1 MTTHR
6 LEKINELIRQELG
19 NILLKEGD
27 IEPGVLVTV
36 LKVASSDDLKNAD
49 ILFSVWPNEKAEKI
63 NAQLK
68 IQAGWLQ
75 NLLNKRVKFH
85 PVPRIKFVLNTEE
98 VEGQK
103 IDAMIKKL
111 NQE

>member
-1 MTTHR
+1 MPTHR

-19 NILLKEGD
+19 EILLKEGD
-27 IEPGVLVTV
+27 IEPGVLVTI
-36 LKVASSDDLKNAD
+36 LKVTATDDLKNAD
-49 ILFSVWPNEKAEKI
+49 IIFSVWPNDKAEKI
-63 NAQLK
+63 RARLEA
-68 IQAGWLQ
+68 QAGWLQ
-75 NLLNKRVKFH
+75 SLLNKRVTFH

-103 IDAMIKKL
+103 IDALIKEL

>member
-1 MTTHR
+1 MVHR

-27 IEPGVLVTV
+27 IEPGVLVTI
-36 LKVASSDDLKNAD
+36 LKIVTTADLKNAD
-49 ILFSVWPNEKAEKI
+49 IIFSVWPNEKAEKI
-63 NAQLK
+63 NALLK

-75 NLLNKRVKFH
+75 GLLNKRVKFH
-85 PVPRIKFVLNTEE
+85 PVPRIKFILNTEE
-98 VEGQK
+98 IEGQK
-103 IDAMIKKL
+103 IDAVIKKL

>member
-1 MTTHR
+1 MAYR
-6 LEKINELIRQELG
+6 LAKINELIRQEMG

-27 IEPGVLVTV
+27 IEPGVLVTI
-36 LKVASSDDLKNAD
+36 LKVTATDDLKNAD

-63 NAQLK
+63 NAKLK

-75 NLLNKRVKFH
+75 SLLNKRVKFH

-111 NQE
+111 SQE

>member
-1 MTTHR
+1 MATHR

-27 IEPGVLVTV
+27 IEPGVLVTI
-36 LKVASSDDLKNAD
+36 LKVTASDDLKSAD
-49 ILFSVWPNEKAEKI
+49 IVFSVWPNVKTEKI

-75 NLLNKRVKFH
+75 NLLNKRVSFH
-85 PVPRIKFVLNTEE
+85 PVPRIRFVLNTEE

-103 IDAMIKKL
+103 IDAMIKEL

>member
-1 MTTHR
+1 MAYR
-6 LEKINELIRQELG
+6 LEKINELIRQEMG
-19 NILLKEGD
+19 DILLKEGD
-27 IEPGVLVTV
+27 IEPGVLVTI
-36 LKVASSDDLKNAD
+36 LKVTATADLKNAD

-75 NLLNKRVKFH
+75 SLLNKRVKFH

-111 NQE
+111 NKE

>member
-1 MTTHR
+1 MATYR

-27 IEPGVLVTV
+27 IEPGVLVTI
-36 LKVASSDDLKNAD
+36 LKVAASDDLKSAD
-49 ILFSVWPNEKAEKI
+49 ILFSVWPNAKAAKV
-63 NAQLK
+63 NTQLK

-75 NLLNKRVKFH
+75 SLLNKRVKFH
-85 PVPRIKFVLNTEE
+85 PVPRIRFVLNTEE
-98 VEGQK
+98 IEGQK

-111 NQE
+111 NRE

>member
-1 MTTHR
+1 MAHR
-6 LEKINELIRQELG
+6 LEKINELIRQEMG

-27 IEPGVLVTV
+27 IEPGVLVTI
-36 LKVASSDDLKNAD
+36 LKVAASEDLRNAN
-49 ILFSVWPNEKAEKI
+49 IFFSVWPNEKSEKI

-75 NLLNKRVKFH
+75 SILNKRVNFH

-98 VEGQK
+98 AEGQK
-103 IDAMIKKL
+103 IDAMMKKL